1 MYQSG
6 LSFSTIHHFKIFFIR
21 LSLIKCDFFC
31 QLMTMQKDL
40 QKQMSSIVAT
50 PVTKEGRRV
59 EASLGRNM
67 EKSVK
72 ANVDALW
79 ARFLEENAK
88 REKAERDRVQ
98 QMTNLI
104 TNSFS
109 KELPAIFEKTL
120 KKEITALGP
129 VVARA
134 VTPVVE
140 KTISSVVA
148 ESVQVCYSLLLS
160 FWSVS
165 ETSFWN

>member
-1 MYQSG
+1 
-6 LSFSTIHHFKIFFIR
+6 
-21 LSLIKCDFFC
+21 
-31 QLMTMQKDL
+31 MTMQKDL
-40 QKQMSSIVAT
+40 QKQMSSIVTT
-50 PVTKEGRRV
+50 PVTKEGKRV

-67 EKSVK
+67 EKSIK

-88 REKAERDRVQ
+88 REKADRDRMQ

-104 TNSFS
+104 ANSFS

-148 ESVQVCYSLLLS
+148 ESVQVCHS
-160 FWSVS
+160 FGSVFRN
-165 ETSFWN
+165 EF